1 VKEEFLEEKNSF
13 VCLICYTFFYLAK
26 KSQRKGKI
34 DVILYFVSTMIE
46 IVQKEKTVIQMFY
59 TLVQ

>member
-1 VKEEFLEEKNSF
+1 VKEEFLQEQKSF

-34 DVILYFVSTMIE
+34 DISLYFVSTMIE
-46 IVQKEKTVIQMFY
+46 NVPKVKTLTEIFY
-59 TLVQ
+59 TLA